1 MLQNNKTFLPT
12 PSAHLS
18 KIVLFLNAGF
28 LAYVLSAC
36 GANVPIEEVLV
47 KDPKETK
54 AQEVAREESAIQQE
68 NAIIDVHTTPLINR
82 FTNYSAYGS
91 LNGFYNS
98 VDNLNSPMQNG
109 MYGGYY
115 MPYYYMPYGFMP
127 YGSGLMPYGPYGYG
141 APLETETKKDKKS
154 NKKLYDFTKNS
165 GLEGINLEKSPTLKS
180 HKKSDKKFYKQLA
193 KNNIAE
199 GVSMPVVNFNK
210 ALSFGPY
217 FERTKSKKTQ
227 YMDGGLMM
235 HIRF

>member
-1 MLQNNKTFLPT
+1 LPT

-18 KIVLFLNAGF
+18 KIILFLNAGF

-54 AQEVAREESAIQQE
+54 AQAK
-68 NAIIDVHTTPLINR
+68 N
-82 FTNYSAYGS
+82 
-91 LNGFYNS
+91 
-98 VDNLNSPMQNG
+98 
-109 MYGGYY
+109 
-115 MPYYYMPYGFMP
+115 
-127 YGSGLMPYGPYGYG
+127 
-141 APLETETKKDKKS
+141 

-165 GLEGINLEKSPTLKS
+165 ALEGINLEKSPTLKS
-180 HKKSDKKFYKQLA
+180 HKKSDKKFYKQLE
-193 KNNIAE
+193 NNIAE